1 MNKYTTKPTEALHYV
16 QYDQGEDRWLCT
28 LLLQKGWRIEYC
40 AASDSYT
47 HAPEGFGEFYTQRRR
62 WAPSTMANIMDLLGD
77 YKRTVECNTDI
88 SKPYIIYQ
96 GMLMIGTILSPGT
109 IFLMVVGAMN
119 TVMGL
124 TSDVALICNIV
135 PVLLFSIVCLTVKDN
150 NHIIFVATILS
161 TLYALLMLAVLVGTG
176 IEISEKG
183 VLTPNSIFFIS
194 LIASFIVAAI
204 IHPQEFACVIPLFL
218 YMLLIPSMYLLLTIY
233 SVTNMH
239 IVSWGTR
246 EVKSKL
252 TAKEQAMEAQKAAEE
267 AAAKSK
273 KKSKLAF
280 LDFSQFGGKSG
291 LFTCMCCS
299 NTKSEEESA
308 KLSDIREQLNKV
320 SENVSTLKTNLEPRT
335 RTSVYRRQSSLKDK
349 RFIERTDSLSTIMG
363 GQTDEEDEE
372 LSDSERRSTT
382 DERPRTPSLADSVSA
397 NKPKWVRDKTFKKY
411 PIVPLT
417 PKELQFWQEFIPKYL
432 LPLDENLKEQER
444 IANDLKE
451 LRNKAVFAFGI
462 INTIFILFVFLLQM
476 HKDVFGVNIPAG
488 TDGYNRTYIE
498 AEDRYEL
505 TPNTRYVRMDPIGLV
520 LVVFFGA
527 ILIVQCIGMFM
538 HRFGTLAH
546 LLAFTTIDFCT
557 NQNEP
562 EDDDTLLNKNAVKI
576 LKQIQKVKD
585 MDEENSNLPM
595 NRKQSLFPK
604 PPQELDLDEVFR
616 KRMLS
621 ITPENLGNMG
631 QSLYLFIV
639 LKKKCEINR
648 YELNISS
655 IMNTLH
661 MKLSFKTSMK
671 K

>member
-1 MNKYTTKPTEALHYV
+1 MDDSVMNKYTTKPSEAIHYV

-62 WAPSTMANIMDLLGD
+62 WAPSTMANIMDLLSD

-96 GMLMIGTILSPGT
+96 AMLMVGTILSPGT

-119 TVMGL
+119 TVIGL
-124 TSDVALICNIV
+124 TSDIALICNIV
-135 PVLLFSIVCLTVKDN
+135 PILLFAIVCLTVKDN

-183 VLTPNSIFFIS
+183 ILTPNSIFFVSMIG
-194 LIASFIVAAI
+194 SFIVAAI

-252 TAKEQAMEAQKAAEE
+252 TAKEQAMEKQKAEEE

-273 KKSKLAF
+273 KKNVLGF
-280 LDFSQFGGKSG
+280 LDFSKLGSKSG

-308 KLSDIREQLNKV
+308 KLTEIREQLNKV
-320 SENVSTLKTNLEPRT
+320 NDNVGNLKASVDNLEPHRA

-349 RFIERTDSLSTIMG
+349 RFVERSDSLSTIMG

-372 LSDSERRSTT
+372 LSESERRSTT

-397 NKPKWVRDKTFKKY
+397 NKPKWVRDKTFRKY

-417 PKELQFWQEFIPKYL
+417 PKELQFWKDFIPKYL

-451 LRNKAVFAFGI
+451 LRNRAVFAFGI

-476 HKDVFGVNIPAG
+476 HTDVFGIIIPAG
-488 TDGYNRTYIE
+488 IEGYNKTYIE

-505 TPNTRYVRMDPIGLV
+505 TPIPKYIRMDPIGLV

-527 ILIVQCIGMFM
+527 ILFVQCIGMFM

-557 NQNEP
+557 NKNEP
-562 EDDDTLLNKNAVKI
+562 EDDDTLINKNAVKI
-576 LKQIQKVKD
+576 IKNEFRKVKD
-585 MDEENSNLPM
+585 MDEENANLPM
-595 NRKQSLFPK
+595 NRRQSMFPK

-616 KRMLS
+616 KRILS
-621 ITPENLGNMG
+621 ITPESLGNTG
-631 QSLYLFIV
+631 QSLYLLI
-639 LKKKCEINR
+639 I
-648 YELNISS
+648 
-655 IMNTLH
+655 
-661 MKLSFKTSMK
+661 
-671 K
+671 